1 MVNRLSQ
8 PHYITIPMSQKDCM
22 IEIKNTSPRSLW
34 ISVPSVF
41 IVLLKATYKITR
53 YDIAVLRYIKLN
65 ATIEGLPRH
74 DFFEIAAKQPLCAF
88 CVFVVQFILLLE
100 RMRSVFLFTFCYS
113 LSFVLY
119 HKYFQRLIHIWLITL
134 LVFLIHQR
142 YHSYPFS
149 RLVPDNASIIH
160 HKPRCPDRQ

>member
-8 PHYITIPMSQKDCM
+8 THYITIPMSQKDCM

-41 IVLLKATYKITR
+41 IVLSKSYKITR
-53 YDIAVLRYIKLN
+53 YDSAVLMIHRIKRN
-65 ATIEGLPRH
+65 NKGAASPR
-74 DFFEIAAKQPLCAF
+74 FFKIAAKQPLCAL

-119 HKYFQRLIHIWLITL
+119 HKYFQRLIHICLITL

-142 YHSYPFS
+142 YHSCRFS